1 MELRVVGAVVCGS
14 ATKST
19 EKKGSEAMGEFK
31 PNIIGRRSVL
41 KAAAAAGVTQVA
53 APFVISARAE
63 ETIKIGLDDPLTGTY
78 AELGK
83 NEQIGSELA
92 VDQINAKGGIL
103 GRKVELLVEDS
114 SSTNTGTAVQKAHK
128 LIDRDKVTFL
138 LGNVNSAM
146 AVALGEVSNEAGILH
161 IVTGGHTDAVTGTD
175 CHWNVFRV
183 CNTTRMETN
192 SVSATLFKQYG
203 KKWYFLTPDY
213 AFGHTLQEG
222 FEAAL
227 KANQGTELGVSLTP
241 LGTTDYSSYL
251 IKAQAA
257 SPDVIIC
264 LEAGQDAVNALKQ
277 AVQFGLDKR
286 FHIAGAQ
293 QELEVLNGLPPEA
306 RIGTWVF
313 EWYWKQPKVPHVKEF
328 VAEIR
333 KRNGGKVPTARHW
346 FGYVAAW
353 TCALAAEGTKSLDPM
368 KMAKFL
374 QNFKLPPEIALMPTN
389 PFYRQGDNQLM
400 PTLYVGHAVA
410 TGKDDPEDLFVVD
423 EEVNGAEAALP
434 VAETGCKMKWPA

>member
-1 MELRVVGAVVCGS
+1 MTLAKPYTIRRRTILR
-14 ATKST
+14 
-19 EKKGSEAMGEFK
+19 
-31 PNIIGRRSVL
+31 
-41 KAAAAAGVTQVA
+41 AAAAAGVAQFA
-53 APFVISARAE
+53 APFVITARAADV
-63 ETIKIGLDDPLTGTY
+63 IKIGLNDPLTGTY

-83 NEQIGSELA
+83 NEQIGCGLA

-114 SSTNTGTAVQKAHK
+114 TSADTGTAVQKAHK
-128 LIDRDKVTFL
+128 LIDRDKVTFF

-146 AVALGEVSNEAGILH
+146 AIALGEVTNQAGILH
-161 IVTGGHTDAVTGTD
+161 IVTGGHTDSVTGSD
-175 CHWNVFRV
+175 CHWNVLRV

-192 SVSATLFKQYG
+192 SVAKTLFTKYG
-203 KKWYFLTPDY
+203 KKFYFLTPDY
-213 AFGHTLQEG
+213 AFGHTLQQG

-227 KANQGTELGVSLTP
+227 KANNGTELGASLTP
-241 LGTTDYSSYL
+241 LGATDYSAYL

-257 SPDVIIC
+257 NPDVIIF
-264 LEAGQDAVNALKQ
+264 LQAGQDAVNALKQ
-277 AVQFGLDKR
+277 AVQFGLDKK

-313 EWYWKQPKVPHVKEF
+313 EWYWNQPNVPHVKEF
-328 VAEIR
+328 VAAIR
-333 KRNGGKVPTARHW
+333 KVNGGKVPTARHW
-346 FGYVAAW
+346 FGYVSVW
-353 TCALAAEGTKSLDPM
+353 TCAHAAEGTKSLDAI

-374 QNFKLPPEIALMPTN
+374 QNWKLPPEVALMPNN
-389 PFYRQGDNQLM
+389 PFYREGDNQLM

-410 TGKDDPEDLFVVD
+410 KGKDDPEDLFAID
-423 EEVNGAEAALP
+423 EEAKGADVALP